1 MKKPFDLWN
10 EKKKVINSQDENK
23 LYHEREVWW
32 CYLGI
37 NIGYEQDGTGSI
49 GERPVIIIR
58 GFSKF
63 VCLVIPLTTSIKKN
77 PYHFDVG
84 LVEDRQAFAIL
95 SQIKLIDTK
104 RLINKMGYIDQD
116 KFEAIKKAVKNII

>member
-1 MKKPFDLWN
+1 MKERFGG
-10 EKKKVINSQDENK
+10 VI
-23 LYHEREVWW
+23 W
-32 CYLGI
+32 GI
-37 NIGYEQDGTGSI
+37 NVGYEQDGTGSI
-49 GERPVIIIR
+49 GERPVIIIK

-63 VCLVIPLTTSIKKN
+63 VCLAIPLTTSKKKN

-84 LVEDRQAFAIL
+84 LIEDRYAFAIL

-116 KFEAIKKAVKNII
+116 KFEYQKVKILFDIDFSPC